1 MNDMQDKL
9 KRAEAILK
17 KLDKMERVN
26 SIEFGIIYEEITGT
40 KYIFENCFQCFKKAV
55 AQLRAKYL
63 ELKSKCST
71 CNKEKVQDVP
81 RETLEEVEVQTLEV
95 EEIKEEVKD
104 EQKKS
109 KSSKRKK

>member
-71 CNKEKVQDVP
+71 CNKEKEKEKVQDVS
-81 RETLEEVEVQTLEV
+81 RETLEVD
-95 EEIKEEVKD
+95 EIKEEVKD

-109 KSSKRKK
+109 KPNKRKK